1 MTGSTTTLE
10 QCRSLMA
17 ELLLPPEFETI
28 VQTIYIPLVQ
38 LILDSK
44 QDGPLLVSIN
54 GAQGTGKSTMTA
66 FLKVI
71 IESELACRVA
81 GVSLD
86 DFYHTRAVRER
97 IAAEVHPL
105 LMTRGVPGTHDADLL
120 EYVLGTLLDRRACAV
135 PRFNKAIDD
144 RLGESGWVHEESGV
158 EVILFEGWCNHSP
171 VQTDDELL
179 QPINRLEEQED
190 TEGVWRHYVN
200 DQLKEYHRRFFDLA
214 GLSMMLQVP
223 EFESIYTWRSL
234 QEQKLRASTPTG
246 QQQGLLDETALKR
259 FIEHF
264 ERISRHTLLHL
275 PQLADVVL
283 PVNPDHSI
291 REIIRRHD

>member
-1 MTGSTTTLE
+1 MTASTTILG
-10 QCRSLMA
+10 QCRDLMA
-17 ELLLPPEFETI
+17 TLLLPPDFESI
-28 VQTIYIPLVQ
+28 VQTIYIPLAQ
-38 LILDSK
+38 MILDSK
-44 QDGPLLVSIN
+44 HDGPLMVSIN

-71 IESELACRVA
+71 IESELACRVT
-81 GVSLD
+81 GLSLD
-86 DFYHTRAVRER
+86 DFYHTRAARER
-97 IAAEVHPL
+97 LASEVHPL
-105 LMTRGVPGTHDADLL
+105 LITRGVPGTHDVDLL
-120 EYVLGTLLDRRACAV
+120 ESVLENLMNRRACAV

-144 RLGESGWVHEESGV
+144 RLGESDWAHEEAGV

-171 VQTDDELL
+171 IQTEDELR
-179 QPINRLEEQED
+179 QPINQLEELED

-200 DQLKEYHRRFFDLA
+200 EQLQVYHRRFFDQADLCI
-214 GLSMMLQVP
+214 MLQVP
-223 EFESIYTWRSL
+223 DFDSIYTWRSL
-234 QEQKLRASTPTG
+234 QEQKLRDSSPTD
-246 QQQGLLDETALKR
+246 QQQGVLDEVALKR

-275 PQLADVVL
+275 PKLANVVL

>member
-1 MTGSTTTLE
+1 MTASTTILG
-10 QCRSLMA
+10 QCRDLMA
-17 ELLLPPEFETI
+17 TLLLPPDFESI
-28 VQTIYIPLVQ
+28 VQTIYIPLAQ
-38 LILDSK
+38 MILDSK
-44 QDGPLLVSIN
+44 HDGPLMVSIN

-71 IESELACRVA
+71 IESELACRVT
-81 GVSLD
+81 GLSLD
-86 DFYHTRAVRER
+86 DFYHTRAARER
-97 IAAEVHPL
+97 LASEVHPL
-105 LMTRGVPGTHDADLL
+105 LITRGVPGTHDVGLL
-120 EYVLGTLLDRRACAV
+120 ESVLENLMNRRACAV

-144 RLGESGWVHEESGV
+144 RLGESDWSHEEAGV

-171 VQTDDELL
+171 IQTEDELR
-179 QPINRLEEQED
+179 QPINQLEELED

-200 DQLKEYHRRFFDLA
+200 EQLQVYHRRFFDQADLCI
-214 GLSMMLQVP
+214 MLQVP
-223 EFESIYTWRSL
+223 DFDSIYTWRSL
-234 QEQKLRASTPTG
+234 QEQKLRDSSPTD
-246 QQQGLLDETALKR
+246 QQQGVLDEVALKR

-275 PQLADVVL
+275 PKLANVVL